1 MRRDISTSLIAIVVL
16 TVLFG
21 LVYPLATTG
30 VAQLVFPGR
39 ADGSQIERDGEV
51 VGSSLIGQDFEGA
64 GRYFQSRPSAT
75 GYSGNVTYFNNL
87 GPNNK
92 ELSTLFA
99 DNLAAYLKRERPYDP
114 GLERGDVPVD
124 AVTTSAS
131 GVDPHISEANARIQA
146 RRVAEER
153 GLELERVLEL
163 VDDEHRRALPR
174 RARRAGRERARA
186 EPGARRRRGVAVS
199 AQGSL
204 FGGAALRRALDL
216 EPRQARPAR
225 AGPQPRDVRGRD
237 RRGDHHLRLAQAGL
251 RRGPARRRRRARL
264 VHLRGGP
271 LALAHG
277 GLRQP
282 GRGPGRGSRQGSGR
296 RAARDAHRRPLRA
309 CATAPRS
316 RPRSSRAGTWWWS
329 RPASSSPATAP

>member
-39 ADGSQIERDGEV
+39 ADGSQIERGGEV

-99 DNLAAYLKRERPYDP
+99 DNLTAYLKRERPYNP

-174 RARRAGRERARA
+174 RARRAGRERPRA
-186 EPGARRRRGVAVS
+186 EPRARRGRGVAVS
-199 AQGSL
+199 CAGEP
-204 FGGAALRRALDL
+204 FRRRGAEPGPDL
-216 EPRQARPAR
+216 EPRQARSAR
-225 AGPQPRDVRGRD
+225 PGPQPRDVRGRD
-237 RRGDHHLRLAQAGL
+237 RRR
-251 RRGPARRRRRARL
+251 
-264 VHLRGGP
+264 
-271 LALAHG
+271 
-277 GLRQP
+277 
-282 GRGPGRGSRQGSGR
+282 
-296 RAARDAHRRPLRA
+296 
-309 CATAPRS
+309 
-316 RPRSSRAGTWWWS
+316 
-329 RPASSSPATAP
+329 